1 MADPGKCFEFVAAP
15 DDGPFVRWTFR
26 LSEVPSGTDLTEIW
40 DVMELPPSLA
50 KLDSDGLAARKV
62 AVQWTIE
69 ATLEGIKASA
79 EQ

>member
-1 MADPGKCFEFVAAP
+1 MADPGECFEFVAAP

-26 LSEVPSGTDLTEIW
+26 LAPTSVGTELTEIW
-40 DVMELPPSLA
+40 DVMALPPSLA
-50 KLDSDGLAARKV
+50 KFDADGLAARKA
-62 AVQWTIE
+62 AVQGTIE